1 MPHGGARK
9 GAGRKPK
16 SLADKL
22 ADGNP
27 GRRPLQK
34 MEFPGDGV
42 LQTEHPDYLPLLVKK
57 TRGVSTPTE
66 IYDETVKFLATT
78 GCLNLISPH
87 LIANYAAARY
97 YLLSAQ
103 WELSTMLTVGHNE
116 DKDEFYVTAFTDA
129 MLKMQKNENEC
140 WDRIWDIVSANSEK
154 RILNPEKDVIIG
166 MAIDRQRKKPKGEPP
181 NDYYG
186 HPEDSGE

>member
-16 SLADKL
+16 SLSEKL
-22 ADGNP
+22 ESGNP
-27 GRRPLQK
+27 GRRPLKK
-34 MEFPGDGV
+34 MEFPGDGE
-42 LQTEHPDYLPLLVKK
+42 LQTQSPEYLPMLVKK

-66 IYDETVKFLATT
+66 IFDETVKFLATT

-87 LIANYAAARY
+87 LIANFASARY
-97 YLLSAQ
+97 YLLSAK
-103 WELSTMLTVGHNE
+103 WELSTMLTVGQDENG
-116 DKDEFYVTAFTDA
+116 EFYITAFTDA

-140 WDRIWDIVSANSEK
+140 WSRIWEIVSANSEK
-154 RILNPEKDVIIG
+154 KILNPEKDVIIS
-166 MAIDRQRKKPKGEPP
+166 MAANRQRKKPKGEPP